1 MIIICVPCVTC
12 TFFTLLNDL
21 YFIFALLI
29 QVKYH
34 FSFIIIIY
42 IIIVTIIFMLLVIEG
57 EFSTWIRAVWS
68 TPTHWLLEV
77 SRRINMKHFFCNLLF
92 RDHLWGA
99 DALFYI
105 YHMTSFNYN
114 AKEARDVDLSC
125 RCHLS
130 DSQIV
135 SSAFCVIHARENNL
149 LVIVC
154 KFMYIC
160 YCCYVFNS
168 VVLFFCLFV
177 CLSLL
182 LPFVFFFLG
191 IFHWILM

>member
-1 MIIICVPCVTC
+1 
-12 TFFTLLNDL
+12 
-21 YFIFALLI
+21 
-29 QVKYH
+29 
-34 FSFIIIIY
+34 
-42 IIIVTIIFMLLVIEG
+42 
-57 EFSTWIRAVWS
+57 
-68 TPTHWLLEV
+68 
-77 SRRINMKHFFCNLLF
+77 MKHFFCNLLF
-92 RDHLWGA
+92 RDDLWGV

-114 AKEARDVDLSC
+114 AKEARDVDLCC

-135 SSAFCVIHARENNL
+135 SSAFCVTHARENNL

-160 YCCYVFNS
+160 YCCCYVFNS

-182 LPFVFFFLG
+182 LSFAFFFFRDISLNTYVIEAVKFSG
-191 IFHWILM
+191 RSMILANLCKTWTIRD